1 MKEEVKHMN
10 KKEKTAWIDE
20 ENKNVRGASVE
31 SRRILQMELTTN
43 NRYIEK
49 LSVIYKIDTYRCKKR
64 LYAAGILL

>member
-1 MKEEVKHMN
+1 MN

-43 NRYIEK
+43 NRYIGK